1 MNRAL
6 HRILGRAVVTTT
18 VTLSL
23 VAAGVGTSV
32 ADASQARDGKG
43 ATRVAVAP
51 RVVKVITGAG
61 ITASPTGN
69 AQAFPFKG
77 TVAFRFPITGASPD
91 GKRIN
96 HSGGVKLAK
105 GHAVITLSYFRINLR
120 RGYVERGRQRR
131 RASLGVQPRR
141 VGPTCAGPGAA
152 DVQPHVGVG
161 DQPDVRRAR
170 VRRRAE
176 LRLRPRQRR
185 LTATSSTHLHQPHR
199 PRDRSGWRRH
209 PSSRRTPLWPLTAR
223 TARTPL
229 RTYVPSSTR
238 SSRWASPSTT
248 AACLHGSILVYSMS
262 PWRSS

>member
-18 VTLSL
+18 VTLGL

-105 GHAVITLSYFRINLR
+105 GHAMITLSYFRINLR
-120 RGYVERGRQRR
+120 RGYVSAVVNGDA
-131 RASLGVQPRR
+131 RASVFNLAESGRPALGPVRLTFNRTSASAINQTFG
-141 VGPTCAGPGAA
+141 VHAFAAGQSFGY
-152 DVQPHVGVG
+152 
-161 DQPDVRRAR
+161 AR
-170 VRRRAE
+170 VNPA
-176 LRLRPRQRR
+176 
-185 LTATSSTHLHQPHR
+185 
-199 PRDRSGWRRH
+199 
-209 PSSRRTPLWPLTAR
+209 
-223 TARTPL
+223 
-229 RTYVPSSTR
+229 
-238 SSRWASPSTT
+238 
-248 AACLHGSILVYSMS
+248 
-262 PWRSS
+262 